1 MMEPTGNSNPL
12 LQRLT
17 SKTYLLAIV
26 TLVIGA
32 IQANPAMLG
41 DTFHLS
47 NATLGWV
54 MVGVGV
60 AAMVIREVTSLPLS
74 EK

>member
-1 MMEPTGNSNPL
+1 MNATL
-12 LQRLT
+12 KRLS
-17 SKTYLLAIV
+17 SKTYWLAIA

-47 NATLGWV
+47 ASTLGWV
-54 MVGVGV
+54 MVGIGV
-60 AAMVIREVTSLPLS
+60 LAMIVRELTNKPLS